1 MEKLRFQPIKNA
13 NKSKLKNRSLSGTWK
28 IHVFLLA
35 LLFQSAMSF
44 AGTITIDTGNKPPDG
59 TVGTPY
65 TFCFTATGDLAGA
78 IWKINPADA
87 LPPNLVLSSA
97 GCISGTP
104 ITAGAYTFRV
114 DVINS
119 SGNGDEQTFT
129 IAKIASSTGEP
140 HITTVEGVNYALQ
153 SAGEFVLLRGKNLE
167 IQTRQTPITTPN
179 YTFSDPYTGLSTCV
193 SINSA
198 IAAKV
203 GEHRVTYQPNINGVP
218 DSSGMQLRED
228 GKLIDPAT
236 IPANGIDLGSG
247 GRIMKSAAGGGVI
260 EIDFPDGTI
269 LVVTPYWWPP
279 FKVWYLN
286 LNIYHTGAT
295 EGLMGVIAPRSWL
308 PKLPDGTSLGP
319 KPTSPHDR
327 FIQLNTTFADAWRV
341 TDKTSLFDY
350 QTGTSTATFTNK
362 AWPAENTQLPCIVA
376 GQTPLKAIGL
386 EVAQQLCRD
395 IVDPNMKANAIF
407 DVMVTGEPSFAKA
420 YLLTQQVQT
429 GTTVTTVF
437 VTKDTTTSGEP
448 VTFTATVNRKFSAGK
463 DALSG
468 SVEFTVDGKKVQEV
482 KLEANGTAAFTT
494 TSLEA
499 GQHHIVGTFMPASG
513 STAFSSSSVEVTH
526 TVLGGGAGSLLHHW
540 WFWLIIILVIIGIII
555 ALLRKKKSP

>member
-1 MEKLRFQPIKNA
+1 MKTTELLPGKNA
-13 NKSKLKNRSLSGTWK
+13 IKSKLKNMRFRGIWK

-35 LLFQSAMSF
+35 LLFHSAMSF
-44 AGTITIDTGNKPPDG
+44 ADPITIDTGNKPPDG
-59 TVGTPY
+59 KQGTPY
-65 TFCFTATGDLAGA
+65 SFCFTATGDLVGA
-78 IWKINPADA
+78 TWKINPADA
-87 LPPNLVLSSA
+87 LPPGLVLSTA

-104 ITAGAYTFRV
+104 TAAGTYTFRV

-119 SGNGDEQTFT
+119 SGNGDEETFT

-140 HITTVEGVNYALQ
+140 HITTVDGVNYALQ

-198 IAAKV
+198 VAAQV
-203 GEHRVTYQPNINGVP
+203 SSHRVTYQPNINGVP
-218 DSSGMQLRED
+218 DSSGMQLRVD
-228 GKLIDPAT
+228 GKLTNLTTMPK
-236 IPANGIDLGSG
+236 NGIDLGSG
-247 GRIMKSAAGGGVI
+247 GRIIKSAAGGGVI

-269 LVVTPYWWPP
+269 LVVTPYWWPS

-308 PKLPDGTSLGP
+308 PRLPDGTSLGP

-327 FIQLNTTFADAWRV
+327 FVELNDTFANAWRV

-350 QTGTSTATFTNK
+350 QPGTSTATFTNK
-362 AWPAENTQLPCIVA
+362 AWPSENVQLPCIVA
-376 GQTPLKAIGL
+376 GQTPLTPIAL

-395 IVDPNMKANAIF
+395 IIDSNMRANAIF
-407 DVMVTGEPSFAKA
+407 DVMVTGEPTFAKA

-429 GTTVTTVF
+429 STTTTTVF
-437 VTKDTTTSGEP
+437 VSKDTTNYKEP
-448 VTFTATVNRKFSAGK
+448 VTFTVTVNRKFSPGK
-463 DALSG
+463 DPLAG
-468 SVEFTVDGKKVQEV
+468 NVEFTIDGKKFQEV
-482 KLEANGTAAFTT
+482 KLDANGRAVLTT
-494 TSLEA
+494 TSLEP
-499 GQHHIVGTFMPASG
+499 GQHHIIGTFMPASG
-513 STAFSSSSVEVTH
+513 STAFSSSSFEVTH
-526 TVLGGGAGSLLHHW
+526 TVLGGGAGSIFHHW
-540 WFWLIIILVIIGIII
+540 WFWLIILLIIVFIVI

>member
-1 MEKLRFQPIKNA
+1 MEKLRLQPIKNA
-13 NKSKLKNRSLSGTWK
+13 IKSKLKNRGLSGTWK

-44 AGTITIDTGNKPPDG
+44 ADPITIDIGNKPPDG
-59 TVGTPY
+59 KQGTPY
-65 TFCFTATGDLAGA
+65 SFCFTATGDLVGA
-78 IWKINPADA
+78 KWKINPAD
-87 LPPNLVLSSA
+87 LPLFPPGLTLSTA

-104 ITAGAYTFRV
+104 TAPGAYTFRV
-114 DVINS
+114 DVINA

-140 HITTVEGVNYALQ
+140 HITTVDGVNYALQ
-153 SAGEFVLLRGKNLE
+153 SAGEFVLLRGKDLE
-167 IQTRQTPITTPN
+167 IQIRQTPITTPN

-198 IAAKV
+198 VAARV
-203 GEHRVTYQPNINGVP
+203 GKHRVTYQPNINGVP

-236 IPANGIDLGSG
+236 IPNNGIDLGSG

-269 LVVTPYWWPP
+269 LVVTPTWWPS
-279 FKVWYLN
+279 FSVWYLN

-295 EGLMGVIAPRSWL
+295 EGLMGIIAPRSWL

-319 KPTSPHDR
+319 KPTAPHDR
-327 FIQLNTTFADAWRV
+327 FVQLNTTFADAWRV

-350 QTGTSTATFTNK
+350 QPGTSTATFTNK
-362 AWPAENTQLPCIVA
+362 AWPSENVQSPGIVG
-376 GQTPLKAIGL
+376 GQIPLKAIGL

-395 IVDPNMKANAIF
+395 IVDSNMKANAIF
-407 DVMVTGEPSFAKA
+407 DVMVTGEPGFAKA

-429 GTTVTTVF
+429 GTTATTVF
-437 VTKDTTTSGEP
+437 VSKDTTTYGEP
-448 VTFTATVNRKFSAGK
+448 VTFTVTVNRKFSSGK
-463 DALSG
+463 GALAG
-468 SVEFTVDGKKVQEV
+468 SVEFTIDGNKFSEV
-482 KLEANGTAAFTT
+482 KLDANGSAILTT
-494 TSLEA
+494 TTLKEGKHQIA
-499 GQHHIVGTFMPASG
+499 AMFTPDSG
-513 STAFSSSSVEVTH
+513 STAFSSTSLDITQ
-526 TVLGGGAGSLLHHW
+526 TVLAGGGGSIFHHW
-540 WFWLIIILVIIGIII
+540 WFWLIILLIILGIII
-555 ALLRKKKSP
+555 ATRRKK